1 MKGVFQCFKRFF
13 HNRSELGEEDFYP
26 FRRDWYH
33 DQIDDLSYDYTEYSG
48 NRRENVN
55 VTATVMIEKTFTICK
70 SLFCKRDKI

>member
-1 MKGVFQCFKRFF
+1 MKVGVANDKKNPFIGRKMKGVFQCFKRFF

-48 NRRENVN
+48 NRREML
-55 VTATVMIEKTFTICK
+55 T
-70 SLFCKRDKI
+70 LQPR